1 MFTTAGAHVVRG
13 IDTLQGWQL
22 SPKQEPT
29 LENIAF
35 DFEVLFWHG
44 SWEVLAPGLYAR
56 VCQSLWNI
64 LIPGLYNLTACLPL
78 LLAFLCPGEITPQC
92 LEHSPLFPDLSCC
105 TVGAGQ
111 PVNSSRVFFSGK
123 ELHL

>member
-64 LIPGLYNLTACLPL
+64 LIPGLIISQLACLCFWLFSALVKSHPSARSIL
-78 LLAFLCPGEITPQC
+78 
-92 LEHSPLFPDLSCC
+92 HSFQIFP
-105 TVGAGQ
+105 VAQWGQ
-111 PVNSSRVFFSGK
+111 GNQ
-123 ELHL
+123 